1 MDAVGTQHGR
11 RRLRQLHRLHN
22 KRKGHNSH
30 GRGEK
35 LNDEGHWAKKRSQ
48 AKGIYDS
55 DRYGEEERS
64 EENGEEGSFKKRTS
78 G

>member
-11 RRLRQLHRLHN
+11 RRLRQLHCLHN
-22 KRKGHNSH
+22 KRKGYKSH

-48 AKGIYDS
+48 AKDYSTRPESAIYCYTKAMSIKQDM
-55 DRYGEEERS
+55 
-64 EENGEEGSFKKRTS
+64 
-78 G
+78 